1 MDLEEVQ
8 EPNEEEIE
16 ALVNEVVNLEEA
28 APQTRAKRT
37 IQRPKWLNGYVM

>member
-16 ALVNEVVNLEEA
+16 AHVNEVVLALLPN
-28 APQTRAKRT
+28 P
-37 IQRPKWLNGYVM
+37 